1 MRRSTRSTEPSVP
14 SPGYRRAINDTPS
27 SLTQRQ
33 PLTGSGRTLGL
44 GQRFTIATAEF
55 CSRIMARDNEATV
68 RWVPAHPT
76 VAGNEKAD
84 ELAKAANSR
93 SAPSEEIP
101 DERRKQRRRVR
112 KEVAGCYYK
121 LLSKHAATGFYPRD
135 KIHRIDSDE
144 CWWCDSSER
153 QSRHLFVRCKAWAP
167 QRERMWR
174 DRKACRWKHPRAPS
188 ARLC

>member
-14 SPGYRRAINDTPS
+14 SPGHRRAINDTPS

-33 PLTGSGRTLGL
+33 PLTGSGRTLGP
-44 GQRFTIATAEF
+44 GQHFTIATAEF

-68 RWVPAHPT
+68 RWVLAHPT

-84 ELAKAANSR
+84 ALAKAADSR
-93 SAPSEEIP
+93 SAPSGEIP
-101 DERRKQRRRVR
+101 DERRKHCRRVR

-135 KIHRIDSDE
+135 
-144 CWWCDSSER
+144 
-153 QSRHLFVRCKAWAP
+153 
-167 QRERMWR
+167 
-174 DRKACRWKHPRAPS
+174 
-188 ARLC
+188 